1 MPLAVIL
8 SVAKDLALPR
18 VWMTNSMVS
27 RQEQRDNRLSFRQHS
42 GFAPNYRATRAFS
55 AKKADRLSSIIAKLV
70 HFLPKSPINN
80 RPLCHSLLCFH
91 THSRV
96 DLHF

>member
-27 RQEQRDNRLSFRQHS
+27 RQEQRENRLSFRKHA
-42 GFAPNYRATRAFS
+42 GFAPNYRATCTFS
-55 AKKADRLSSIIAKLV
+55 AKKPAQISAIVSLS
-70 HFLPKSPINN
+70 
-80 RPLCHSLLCFH
+80 PLFSY
-91 THSRV
+91 T
-96 DLHF
+96 

>member
-27 RQEQRDNRLSFRQHS
+27 RQEQRENHLSFRQHS
-42 GFAPNYRATRAFS
+42 GFAPNYRTTRAFS
-55 AKKADRLSSIIAKLV
+55 AKKPDQLSAIVSL
-70 HFLPKSPINN
+70 SP
-80 RPLCHSLLCFH
+80 LFSY
-91 THSRV
+91 T
-96 DLHF
+96 